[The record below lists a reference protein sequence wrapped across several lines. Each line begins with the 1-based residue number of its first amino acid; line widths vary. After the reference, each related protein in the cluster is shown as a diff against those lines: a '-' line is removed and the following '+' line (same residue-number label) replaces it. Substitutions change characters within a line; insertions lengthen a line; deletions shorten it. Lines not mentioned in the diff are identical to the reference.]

1 MKGMAMNSIQ
11 AHMLLRETRLT
22 YRDGTTSDHWA
33 RVLETFAL
41 FAGVSRRRLR
51 RLARSASIDSFSA
64 GEIVL
69 AHDEPNEWLYV
80 ILGGTAKEHDQ
91 SGTLILGIGDAF
103 GPDVFRPGLS
113 ASGLVVAA
121 EELHLMRLP
130 RQALRLHGYQGA
142 ARNFAGLHAARGGFR
157 ALRART
163 GACST

>member
-1 MKGMAMNSIQ
+1 MNSIQ
-11 AHMLLRETRLT
+11 AQMLLRETRLT
-22 YRDGTTSDHWA
+22 YRDGTTSDDWA

-80 ILGGTAKEHDQ
+80 ILGGTAKHHGQ
-91 SGTLILGIGDAF
+91 SGTLILGVGDAF

-121 EELHLMRLP
+121 EELHLMGLP
-130 RQALRLHGYQGA
+130 LQALRLHGYQGA
-142 ARNFAGLHAARGGFR
+142 ASNFASLRAARARFR

>member
-22 YRDGTTSDHWA
+22 YRHGTTSDDWA
-33 RVLETFAL
+33 RLLETFAL

-69 AHDEPNEWLYV
+69 AHDEPSEWLYV
-80 ILGGTAKEHDQ
+80 ILGGTAKQHGR
-91 SGTLILGIGDAF
+91 SGTRTLGIGDAF
-103 GPDVFRPGLS
+103 GPDVFRRGLS
-113 ASGLVVAA
+113 APGLVVAA
-121 EELHLMRLP
+121 EELHLMGLP
-130 RQALRLHGYQGA
+130 RQALQLHAYQGA
-142 ARNFAGLHAARGGFR
+142 APDFTGLRAARARFR

>member
-1 MKGMAMNSIQ
+1 MKGMTMNSIQ
-11 AHMLLRETRLT
+11 AQMLLRETRLT
-22 YRDGTTSDHWA
+22 YRDGTTSDDWA

-51 RLARSASIDSFSA
+51 RLARSASIDSFST

-80 ILGGTAKEHDQ
+80 ILGGTAKQHGQ

-113 ASGLVVAA
+113 GSGLVVAA
-121 EELHLMRLP
+121 EELHLMGLP
-130 RQALRLHGYQGA
+130 RQALRLHTHQGA
-142 ARNFAGLHAARGGFR
+142 APNLAGLHGG
-157 ALRART
+157 RARLRVRRTQT